1 MVSFTVK
8 EHDWVILPSRKLRVN
23 SDYESMI
30 QGLEKIFS
38 TDKQNVINGN
48 SIPFRYNP
56 NYGNNL
62 RYIKALNPL
71 LGVQETVNAVRDE
84 VRDTVI
90 NYTRIQKDKIA
101 SGLGDDGIIV
111 DAVADASKVRITE
124 FGVTRDVIK
133 WTLEINTKSGKVIN
147 KEDTAFAVN

>member
-1 MVSFTVK
+1 MISFTVQ
-8 EHDWVILPSRKLRVN
+8 EHDWVILPSRKLRIN
-23 SDYESMI
+23 SDHEAMI

-38 TDKQNVINGN
+38 TDKQNVINN

-71 LGVQETVNAVRDE
+71 LGVEETVNAVRDE
-84 VRDTVI
+84 VRDTII

-101 SGLGDDGIIV
+101 RGLGDDGIIV
-111 DAVADASKVRITE
+111 DAVADAYQIRINE
-124 FGVTRDVIK
+124 FGVTRDIIR
-133 WTLEINTKSGKVIN
+133 WTLEINTRSGKVIS

>member
-1 MVSFTVK
+1 MISFTVK
-8 EHDWVILPSRKLRVN
+8 ERDWVLLPSRKLQVN

-38 TDKQNVINGN
+38 TDKQNVINGT

-62 RYIKALNPL
+62 NYVRALNPL
-71 LGVQETVNAVRDE
+71 IGVDEAVNAVRDE
-84 VRDTVI
+84 ARETII

-101 SGLGDDGIIV
+101 RGLGDDGIIV
-111 DAVADASKVRITE
+111 DAVVDAFKTRVTE

-133 WTLEINTKSGKVIN
+133 WNAEINTRSGKTIN
-147 KEDTAFAVN
+147 REDTAVVVN